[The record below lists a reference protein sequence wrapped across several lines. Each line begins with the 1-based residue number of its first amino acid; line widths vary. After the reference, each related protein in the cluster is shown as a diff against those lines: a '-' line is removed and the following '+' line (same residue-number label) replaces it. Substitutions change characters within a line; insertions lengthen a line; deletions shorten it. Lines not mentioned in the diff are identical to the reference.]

1 MSKKNKN
8 NKKIMSKNK
17 EAKKQAPIDDIG
29 HNDVEEKAIGIDEA
43 ELQDAEIETPIDE
56 NAQQQAKIDELEVA
70 LAKEKEEYMFLMA
83 EFDNFRKRTIKE
95 KGEIIRNGAEKAMNE
110 LLPIIDD
117 FERGIQASAETE
129 DVSSVKEGIELI
141 YNKFVKYLEK
151 NGVKAIDTEGKDF
164 DTELHEAVTTFP
176 APDDSLKGKIID
188 TVQKGYTL
196 NDKVLRHSKVVVG
209 Q

>member
-1 MSKKNKN
+1 
-8 NKKIMSKNK
+8 
-17 EAKKQAPIDDIG
+17 
-29 HNDVEEKAIGIDEA
+29 IDEA